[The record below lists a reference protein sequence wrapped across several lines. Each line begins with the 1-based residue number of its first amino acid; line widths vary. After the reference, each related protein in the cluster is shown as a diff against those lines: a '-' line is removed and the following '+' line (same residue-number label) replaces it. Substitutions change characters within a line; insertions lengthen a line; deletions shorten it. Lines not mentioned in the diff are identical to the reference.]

1 MTKDILVQYC
11 DLKEEIKDLRRRIEN
26 KQKEIDRLEEEGA
39 VTDSVKGG
47 YGGEQHF
54 KITGFPYPEY
64 SRKKTALYLYKA
76 QLENAELELLE
87 LTNAVEEYI
96 QSLTNSRIR
105 RIIRYRFI
113 DDLRWYQ
120 VAQRMGGRATED
132 SVKKEFQ
139 RFMQQEDKDEKEM

>member
-1 MTKDILVQYC
+1 MTRDILAQYC
-11 DLKEEIKDLRRRIEN
+11 DLKEEVKDLRRRIDN
-26 KQKEIDRLEEEGA
+26 KQKEIERIEEEGA

-87 LTNAVEEYI
+87 MTNAVEEYI
-96 QSLTNSRIR
+96 QSLTDSRIR
-105 RIIRYRFI
+105 RILRFRYLDNLTWR
-113 DDLRWYQ
+113 Q
-120 VAQRMGGRATED
+120 VAHRMGGKATED
-132 SVKKEFQ
+132 SVRMEHN
-139 RFMQQEDKDEKEM
+139 RFLEEA

>member
-1 MTKDILVQYC
+1 MTKDILAQYC
-11 DLKEEIKDLRRRIEN
+11 DLKEEVKDLRRRIDN
-26 KQKEIDRLEEEGA
+26 KQKEIERIEEEGA

-87 LTNAVEEYI
+87 MTNAVEEYI
-96 QSLTNSRIR
+96 QSLDDSRMR
-105 RIIRYRFI
+105 RILRFRFI

-139 RFMQQEDKDEKEM
+139 RFMDREG

>member
-1 MTKDILVQYC
+1 MTKDILAQYC
-11 DLKEEIKDLRRRIEN
+11 DLKEEVKDLRRRIDN
-26 KQKEIDRLEEEGA
+26 KQKEIERIEEEGD

-64 SRKKTALYLYKA
+64 SRKKTALYLYRA

-96 QSLTNSRIR
+96 QSLTDSRIR
-105 RIIRYRFI
+105 RILRFRFI
-113 DDLRWYQ
+113 DDLRWFQ
-120 VAQRMGGRATED
+120 IAQKMGGRATED

-139 RFMQQEDKDEKEM
+139 RFMQ